1 MSRLRGEV
9 NTLRRRIPPAPRI
22 DSRMGELLDY
32 LASRY
37 GGKWEDDRLTA
48 VNFVD
53 GETYPLGSD
62 GAMTPELARA
72 VLRAACE
79 E

>member
-1 MSRLRGEV
+1 MSRLRTEL
-9 NTLRRRIPPAPRI
+9 TALRRRIPPAPRI
-22 DSRMGELLDY
+22 DHGLCELLDY

-37 GGKWEDDRLTA
+37 GGVWEDGRLTA

-53 GETYPLGSD
+53 GEMYHLDSD

-72 VLRAACE
+72 MLRVAGE
-79 E
+79 